1 MTDKIIASIQK
12 VKQIKDWNMNEDEF
26 KVNFVKVLYFSEDDN
41 INNQIRKYKKIAE
54 VGKDYKSV
62 IIRDMV

>member
-12 VKQIKDWNMNEDEF
+12 IKEIKDWNMSEHEF

-54 VGKDYKSV
+54 VCKDYKSV